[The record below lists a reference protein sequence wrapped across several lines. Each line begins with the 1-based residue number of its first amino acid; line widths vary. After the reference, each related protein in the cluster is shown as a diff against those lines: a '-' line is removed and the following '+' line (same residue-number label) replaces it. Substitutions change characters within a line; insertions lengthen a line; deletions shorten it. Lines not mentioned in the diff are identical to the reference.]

1 MSVSQALKISKKQW
15 PTAHKNGNSFK
26 VFLAKT
32 IWVFPVFV
40 AVVYFASA
48 LFISS
53 EKVRLV
59 LAILLSIFPW
69 KEAMKKIY
77 SNNYRH
83 MRTQLLVLLQVLCTS
98 VSSGYSIEKSL
109 LLIRPVIEKTF
120 GRRSV
125 LLKPLINLEN
135 NLKLH
140 VSLEE
145 SLNTFAQQVGFP
157 ETVPVFHALAISG
170 EIGNNSL
177 AILRSSCQMLSELNA
192 VQGEI
197 AASNAGKNAE
207 AAILCAMPFGVTFA
221 LNYMSQEYLDMARNT
236 RTGSTL
242 LAISF
247 GICTIAC
254 AMLLKF
260 MSHEQ
265 GRKSYKSE
273 LAGNISSDKK
283 KNGTPLTK
291 LVKKLFPAGFIT
303 ARHELFNELS
313 VNPDYTYEQYLR
325 KQLITG
331 SASFVLALAILVSL
345 GKSPLFALVFTAAI
359 LLLGGYEIRS
369 DVERKREDLMSD
381 IPLFLCL
388 MSTLLESGMQLPK
401 AISICSKAFGEN
413 KSLSLEIK
421 NLRAMILSGIPASDA
436 IEKFSLRI
444 QIPEAQAALLL
455 VARYGRLGTS
465 EVLNMLNLQSQS
477 CWNLCRNA
485 SRKRQEREALG
496 MIIPMTLDFISVL
509 MVAMTPAIISLGI

>member
-1 MSVSQALKISKKQW
+1 MKISKERWLTVRKSSH
-15 PTAHKNGNSFK
+15 PFA
-26 VFLAKT
+26 VFLAKS
-32 IWVFPVFV
+32 IWVYPVFV
-40 AVVYFASA
+40 AVVYFASG

-53 EKVRLV
+53 ETVRLI
-59 LAILLSIFPW
+59 LAVALSIFPW

-83 MRTQLLVLLQVLCTS
+83 MRTQLLVLLQVLTTS

-109 LLIRPVIEKTF
+109 LLIRPVIERTF
-120 GRRSV
+120 GRRSM

-145 SLNTFAQQVGFP
+145 SLNTFAKQIAFP

-177 AILRSSCQMLSELNA
+177 SILRSSCQMLSELNA

-221 LNYMSQEYLDMARNT
+221 LNYMSREYLDMARNT
-236 RTGSTL
+236 RTGSFL
-242 LAISF
+242 LALAF
-247 GICTIAC
+247 GVCTIAC

-260 MSHEQ
+260 MSHEH
-265 GRKSYKSE
+265 GRKAYKSE
-273 LAGNISSDKK
+273 LAVNLTSGKAYS
-283 KNGTPLTK
+283 TPLTK
-291 LVKKLFPAGFIT
+291 LVRKIFPASFIT

-313 VNPDYTYEQYLR
+313 VNPDYTYEQYLK
-325 KQLITG
+325 KQLLTG
-331 SASFVLALAILVSL
+331 TVFLALSASILITL
-345 GKSPLFALVFTAAI
+345 GKNPLFALFLTAAL
-359 LLLGGYEIRS
+359 LLLGGFEIRS

-401 AISICSKAFGEN
+401 AISICAKAFDEN

-465 EVLNMLNLQSQS
+465 EVLNMLNLQSQA

>member
-1 MSVSQALKISKKQW
+1 LNVSQAMKISKERWLTVRKCSH
-15 PTAHKNGNSFK
+15 PFA

-32 IWVFPVFV
+32 IWVYPVFV
-40 AVVYFASA
+40 AVVYFASG

-53 EKVRLV
+53 ETVRLI
-59 LAILLSIFPW
+59 LAVALSIFPW

-83 MRTQLLVLLQVLCTS
+83 MRTQLLVLLQVLTTS

-109 LLIRPVIEKTF
+109 LLIRPVIERTF
-120 GRRSV
+120 GRRSM

-145 SLNTFAQQVGFP
+145 SLNTFAKQIAFP

-177 AILRSSCQMLSELNA
+177 SILRSSCQMLSELNA

-221 LNYMSQEYLDMARNT
+221 LNYMSREYLDMARNT
-236 RTGSTL
+236 RTGSFL
-242 LAISF
+242 LALAF
-247 GICTIAC
+247 GVCTIAC

-260 MSHEQ
+260 MSHEH
-265 GRKSYKSE
+265 GRKAYKSE
-273 LAGNISSDKK
+273 LAVNLTSGKAYS
-283 KNGTPLTK
+283 TPLTK
-291 LVKKLFPAGFIT
+291 LVKKIFPASFIT

-313 VNPDYTYEQYLR
+313 VNPDYTYEQYLK
-325 KQLITG
+325 KQLLTG
-331 SASFVLALAILVSL
+331 TVFLALSASILITL
-345 GKSPLFALVFTAAI
+345 GKNPLFALFLTAAL
-359 LLLGGYEIRS
+359 LLLGGFEIRS

-388 MSTLLESGMQLPK
+388 ISTLLESGMQLPK
-401 AISICSKAFGEN
+401 AISICAKAFDEN

-465 EVLNMLNLQSQS
+465 EVLNMLNLQSQA

>member
-1 MSVSQALKISKKQW
+1 MNVSQAMKISKERW
-15 PTAHKNGNSFK
+15 HTARSRRHPFAL
-26 VFLAKT
+26 FLAKT
-32 IWVFPVFV
+32 VWVYPVFV
-40 AVVYFASA
+40 AVVYFASG
-48 LFISS
+48 LFIRS
-53 EKVRLV
+53 ETVRLI
-59 LAILLSIFPW
+59 LAVVLSIFPW

-83 MRTQLLVLLQVLCTS
+83 MRTQLLVLLQVLTTS

-109 LLIRPVIEKTF
+109 LLIRPVIERTF
-120 GRRSV
+120 GKRSM

-145 SLNTFAQQVGFP
+145 SLNTFAQQISFP

-177 AILRSSCQMLSELNA
+177 SILRSSCQMLSELNA

-207 AAILCAMPFGVTFA
+207 AAILCVMPFGITFA
-221 LNYMSQEYLDMARNT
+221 LNYMSHEYLDMARNT
-236 RTGSTL
+236 RTGSFL
-242 LAISF
+242 LACAF
-247 GICTIAC
+247 GICTVAC

-260 MSHEQ
+260 MSHEY
-265 GRKSYKSE
+265 GRKAYKSE
-273 LAGNISSDKK
+273 LATNMNAGKAYN
-283 KNGTPLTK
+283 TPLTK
-291 LVKKLFPAGFIT
+291 LVKMIFPASFIT

-313 VNPDYTYEQYLR
+313 VNPDYTYEQYLK
-325 KQLITG
+325 KQLLTG
-331 SASFVLALAILVSL
+331 TVFLILSASILITL
-345 GKSPLFALVFTAAI
+345 GKNPLFALFLTAAL
-359 LLLGGYEIRS
+359 LLLGGFEIRS

-381 IPLFLCL
+381 IPLFMCL
-388 MSTLLESGMQLPK
+388 ISTLLESGMQLPK
-401 AISICSKAFGEN
+401 AISICSKAFDEN

-421 NLRAMILSGIPASDA
+421 NLRAMVLSGIPASDA

-455 VARYGRLGTS
+455 IARYGRLGTS
-465 EVLNMLNLQSQS
+465 EVLNMLNLQSQA

>member
-1 MSVSQALKISKKQW
+1 MRISRERW
-15 PTAHKNGNSFK
+15 NTARNRSHSFT

-32 IWVFPVFV
+32 IWVYPAF
-40 AVVYFASA
+40 AAAVYFASG

-53 EKVRLV
+53 ETVRLI
-59 LAILLSIFPW
+59 LAAALSILPW

-83 MRTQLLVLLQVLCTS
+83 MRTQLLVLLQVLTTS

-109 LLIRPVIEKTF
+109 LLIRPVIERTF
-120 GRRSV
+120 GKRSM

-145 SLNTFAQQVGFP
+145 SLNTFAQQIAFP

-177 AILRSSCQMLSELNA
+177 SILRSSCQMLSELNA

-207 AAILCAMPFGVTFA
+207 AAFLCVMPFGVTFA
-221 LNYMSQEYLDMARNT
+221 LNYMSREYLDMARNT
-236 RTGSTL
+236 RTGSFL
-242 LAISF
+242 LACAF

-260 MSHEQ
+260 MSHEH
-265 GRKSYKSE
+265 GRKAYKSE
-273 LAGNISSDKK
+273 LATNMNAGKAHNM
-283 KNGTPLTK
+283 PLTR
-291 LVKKLFPAGFIT
+291 LVKKVFPASFIT

-313 VNPDYTYEQYLR
+313 VNPDYTYEQYLK
-325 KQLITG
+325 KQLLTG
-331 SASFVLALAILVSL
+331 TVFLILSATILFSL
-345 GKSPLFALVFTAAI
+345 GKNPLFALFFTAAL
-359 LLLGGYEIRS
+359 LLLGGFEIRS

-388 MSTLLESGMQLPK
+388 ISTLLESGMQLPK
-401 AISICSKAFGEN
+401 AISICAKAFDEN

-455 VARYGRLGTS
+455 IARYGRLGTS
-465 EVLNMLNLQSQS
+465 EVLNMLNLQSQA

>member
-1 MSVSQALKISKKQW
+1 MSASQTLEISKAQW
-15 PTAHKNGNSFK
+15 NTVRNKSNPFAL
-26 VFLAKT
+26 FLIKT
-32 IWVFPVFV
+32 IWIYPLF
-40 AVVYFASA
+40 AAAVYFASG
-48 LFISS
+48 LFIGS
-53 EKVRLV
+53 ELIRMI
-59 LAILLSIFPW
+59 LAVLLSIFPW

-98 VSSGYSIEKSL
+98 VSGGYSIEKSL
-109 LLIRPVIEKTF
+109 LLIRPVIKKTF
-120 GRRSV
+120 GKRSMI
-125 LLKPLINLEN
+125 LKPLINLEN

-140 VSLEE
+140 VSLAE
-145 SLNTFAQQVGFP
+145 SLDIFANQINFP

-197 AASNAGKNAE
+197 QASNAGKNAE

-221 LNYMSQEYLDMARNT
+221 LNYMSPEYLDMARNT

-242 LAISF
+242 LAAAF

-254 AMLLKF
+254 AMLLRF
-260 MSHEQ
+260 MAHEY
-265 GRKSYKSE
+265 GRKAYRSE
-273 LAGNISSDKK
+273 TADPINGKRASGN
-283 KNGTPLTK
+283 PLTRIA
-291 LVKKLFPAGFIT
+291 KKLLPASFIT

-313 VNPDYTYEQYLR
+313 VNPDSSYEQYLR
-325 KQLITG
+325 KQLLTG
-331 SASFVLALAILVSL
+331 TVSL
-345 GKSPLFALVFTAAI
+345 IISAAI
-359 LLLGGYEIRS
+359 LFSLDKNPLYSVFFSAAMVILGSYEIRN

-388 MSTLLESGMQLPK
+388 ISTLLESGMQLPK
-401 AISICSKAFGEN
+401 AISICSKAFGRN

-455 VARYGRLGTS
+455 IARYGRLGSS
-465 EVLNMLNLQSQS
+465 EVLNMLNLQAQA

>member
-1 MSVSQALKISKKQW
+1 MNVSQAMKISKERWLTVRKSSH
-15 PTAHKNGNSFK
+15 PFA

-32 IWVFPVFV
+32 IWVYPVFV
-40 AVVYFASA
+40 AVVYFASG

-53 EKVRLV
+53 ETVRLI
-59 LAILLSIFPW
+59 LAVALSIFPW

-83 MRTQLLVLLQVLCTS
+83 MRTQLLVLLQVLTTS

-109 LLIRPVIEKTF
+109 LLIRPVIERTF
-120 GRRSV
+120 GRRSM

-145 SLNTFAQQVGFP
+145 SLNTFAKQIAFP

-177 AILRSSCQMLSELNA
+177 SILRSSCQMLSELNA

-221 LNYMSQEYLDMARNT
+221 LNYMSREYLDMARNT
-236 RTGSTL
+236 RTGSFL
-242 LAISF
+242 LALAF
-247 GICTIAC
+247 GVCTIAC

-260 MSHEQ
+260 MSHEH
-265 GRKSYKSE
+265 GRKAYKSE
-273 LAGNISSDKK
+273 LAVNLTSGKAYS
-283 KNGTPLTK
+283 TPLTR
-291 LVKKLFPAGFIT
+291 LVKKIFPASFIT

-313 VNPDYTYEQYLR
+313 VNPDYTYEQYLK
-325 KQLITG
+325 KQLLTG
-331 SASFVLALAILVSL
+331 TVFLALSASILITL
-345 GKSPLFALVFTAAI
+345 GKNPLFALFLTAAL
-359 LLLGGYEIRS
+359 LLLGGFEIRS

-401 AISICSKAFGEN
+401 AISICAKAFDEN

-455 VARYGRLGTS
+455 VARYGRLGTA
-465 EVLNMLNLQSQS
+465 EVLNMLNLQSQA

>member
-1 MSVSQALKISKKQW
+1 MNVSQALKISRERW
-15 PTAHKNGNSFK
+15 HTAHNKNHTFP

-32 IWVFPVFV
+32 IWVYPVFV
-40 AVVYFASA
+40 AIVYFASG
-48 LFISS
+48 LFIGS
-53 EKVRLV
+53 ETVRLV

-120 GRRSV
+120 GKRSM

-145 SLNTFAQQVGFP
+145 SLNTFAQQIAFP

-177 AILRSSCQMLSELNA
+177 SILRSSCQMLAELNS

-221 LNYMSQEYLDMARNT
+221 LNYMSHEYLDMARNT
-236 RTGSTL
+236 RTGSML
-242 LAISF
+242 LACAF

-260 MSHEQ
+260 MSHEH
-265 GRKSYKSE
+265 GRKAYKSE
-273 LAGNISSDKK
+273 LASNIRNGNKA
-283 KNGTPLTK
+283 NATPLTR
-291 LVKKLFPAGFIT
+291 LVKKVFPAIFIT

-313 VNPDYTYEQYLR
+313 VNPDYTYEQYLK
-325 KQLITG
+325 KQLLTG
-331 SASFVLALAILVSL
+331 TVFLILSASILLSL
-345 GKSPLFALVFTAAI
+345 GKSPLFALLFTAAI
-359 LLLGGYEIRS
+359 LLLGGFEIRS

-388 MSTLLESGMQLPK
+388 ISTLLESGMQLPK
-401 AISICSKAFGEN
+401 AISICAKAFDEN

-455 VARYGRLGTS
+455 IARYGRLGTS
-465 EVLNMLNLQSQS
+465 EVLNMLNLQSQA